1 MSNKHTELSMESQ
14 GPEATVTAEVSQ
26 NSAGAWRGSVKVS
39 VTAPITFDG
48 WVDHNLVVS
57 VAEERIEEIEADK
70 TWETVDI
77 RVREYNDASDALGHE
92 PSVLITVPTQEET
105 EIRNAVERLLMSSA
119 LQVRSLA
126 DLFNANSEVTATV
139 KKGK

>member
-1 MSNKHTELSMESQ
+1 MSDEFETLTVESQ

-39 VTAPITFDG
+39 ITAPITFDG
-48 WVDHNLVVS
+48 WVDHNHV
-57 VAEERIEEIEADK
+57 VAEAEKRVEEIEADK

-77 RVREYNDASDALGHE
+77 RIREYNDAADALGHE

-105 EIRNAVERLLMSSA
+105 EIRNAVERLLTSGAM
-119 LQVRSLA
+119 QVRELA
-126 DLFNANSEVTATV
+126 DHFNANSEVTATV